1 MTKKIVVMNGRETEE
16 EKESSP
22 SQHSGGP
29 VQRSADEFADRLV
42 SIVSEPADDLRVKKP
57 VAQDTVNARDDSGCK
72 CSCRVSS
79 AAVRVNAPAI

>member
-1 MTKKIVVMNGRETEE
+1 MVKKYIVKNGIETEE

-29 VQRSADEFADRLV
+29 VQSSADEFADRLV

-57 VAQDTVNARDDSGCK
+57 VAQDSVAAQDDSGCK
-72 CSCRVSS
+72 CPCKVSS
-79 AAVRVNAPAI
+79 AAVRANAPAI